1 MRKVIVSILLI
12 AVIGVVIY
20 FTFVIAT
27 IKIAVGSI
35 LLGISAI
42 SLLLVWILWKTKR
55 KDD

>member
-1 MRKVIVSILLI
+1 MRKVVVSILLI
-12 AVIGVVIY
+12 AVIAIVIY
-20 FTFVIAT
+20 FTFIIAT
-27 IKIAVGSI
+27 IKIVVGSV